1 MDEESVGSDKG
12 HAGGS
17 SLRAA
22 EMKAVNCSRR

>member
-22 EMKAVNCSRR
+22 EMKAGEHH